1 MGGRRQRRGDRAWH
15 PRAGRD
21 DRHLHRDR
29 GWDDRG
35 GRARAGSQRTVGA
48 VGRSGPVHHRSRTQ
62 DRGSRRSHPHRYTDD
77 RPACPRGRGAG
88 AGDLIMPITIHLPNV
103 LAKLA
108 DGQRTVEAD
117 GATVGAAVGEVSARF
132 PALRPRL
139 VDDAGNP
146 YPFVTYYLNDED
158 IRFTGGFDALV
169 RDGDEVTVVPAVA
182 GG

>member
-1 MGGRRQRRGDRAWH
+1 
-15 PRAGRD
+15 
-21 DRHLHRDR
+21 
-29 GWDDRG
+29 
-35 GRARAGSQRTVGA
+35 
-48 VGRSGPVHHRSRTQ
+48 
-62 DRGSRRSHPHRYTDD
+62 
-77 RPACPRGRGAG
+77 
-88 AGDLIMPITIHLPNV
+88 MPITIHLPNV